1 MVDTK
6 RNRMRKCFRLILEKK
21 YSDAKNFLKNN
32 DFQGVEINPGI
43 KFAIEGIIDFLS
55 DESKG
60 KHLKDIEY
68 LKELYRSFKHMILF
82 VGSDDFDKEY
92 FWTWISFLN
101 FLRRQLK
108 LKSNTKGIIDDP
120 SEEPKSDEAT

>member
-1 MVDTK
+1 
-6 RNRMRKCFRLILEKK
+6 MRKCFRLILEKK